1 MKTVYRAN
9 DGTVWENIHDCITHD
24 EEIIKKEEEI
34 NEKGKKEKLN
44 EIDEMC
50 NKINKM
56 IIQFNKDYNC
66 EMEMVFCIM

>member
-34 NEKGKKEKLN
+34 NEKEKKEKLN
-44 EIDEMC
+44 EIDEIF
-50 NKINKM
+50 KIT
-56 IIQFNKDYNC
+56 IH
-66 EMEMVFCIM
+66 